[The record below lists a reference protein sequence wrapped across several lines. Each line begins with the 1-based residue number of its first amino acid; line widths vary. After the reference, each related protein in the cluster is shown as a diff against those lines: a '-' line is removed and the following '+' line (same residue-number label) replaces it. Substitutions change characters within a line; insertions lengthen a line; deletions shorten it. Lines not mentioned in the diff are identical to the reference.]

1 MNPTN
6 HLPDMMTLAKNAAT
20 AAMQE
25 VKAVAAG
32 QPAVEEAEVT
42 RRLTLCHRCELFLRP
57 QQRCSQCGCYMKF
70 KSRLR
75 SQSCP
80 VGKW

>member
-6 HLPDMMTLAKNAAT
+6 QLPDMMTLAKNAA
-20 AAMQE
+20 AAARDE
-25 VKAVAAG
+25 IKAVAAG
-32 QPAVEEAEVT
+32 VPGVEDAEVA
-42 RRLTLCHRCELFLRP
+42 RRLALCHRCELFIH
-57 QQRCSQCGCYMKF
+57 QQKRCSQCGCFMKF
-70 KSRLR
+70 KARLR